1 MDAHSAHPVTT
12 TTRPGTSPATVTRR
26 ATTRLRRAAGLLAA
40 AIAGL
45 LAFGVTGPSAFAMI
59 IPASPGGPAGPAS
72 APVIR
77 VISTGVGT
85 WQVTLIAIGAALA
98 GAAAAVAAS
107 RLRARREIGAPAAA

>member
-1 MDAHSAHPVTT
+1 MIVRCAVCRTC
-12 TTRPGTSPATVTRR
+12 
-26 ATTRLRRAAGLLAA
+26 RAAGLLAA

-45 LAFGVTGPSAFAMI
+45 LAFGVTSPSAFAMI